1 MEVIRTTDTLRLVLS
16 FDASVTGVT
25 GSGNVYVN
33 GSSGA
38 SVTFGSFANQQVIIT
53 GAASAASNGNR
64 INMRGTMSVTTASGS
79 TTYAWESPEC
89 LVMAISSGGAVTP
102 TATNADG
109 GTIATTDAIAKATTG
124 YNKVL
129 YYSKA
134 GNDSNDGLTPAT
146 AKLTLTNAVINAQPA
161 GTLIIVGPGAFTLG
175 SPGRLVFPDYVSMRG
190 AGMYATTITGTSA
203 ALNDTTIKPGTGS
216 VFEDFTLVS
225 AQDSVQFDYPFG
237 TATKEELDP
246 DFDYTELRRV
256 RIVGDTDCIIV
267 RYQGR
272 VRCVDCQL
280 ESQYDTIVGAGA
292 TYELINTNIRIIG
305 PGAPGSHSQGTARGI
320 YDVGRL
326 YMHGGSVSVRDGG
339 NTQVAGIRASAS
351 TLSMDLFGV
360 KIATSNTGSAAPK
373 DIIVDA
379 GAGPVRLF
387 GCEFDA
393 SKTTG
398 TYTSLNVPTA
408 VQVRQEIDSNSTKLD
423 ATVSSRSTLTAA
435 QVNAEADTALADAGV
450 TTTVTG
456 RIDAAISS
464 RLASASYTAPLTAQ
478 QTADA
483 MKLAPSAGSAAAGSV
498 QDKLDTI
505 SGGSGGDSIS
515 VEQSVISGSQS

>member
-1 MEVIRTTDTLRLVLS
+1 MNGFPYPRGATSVRESFRLLDSSQAAITTLAHNTAGLVAEYRRSDQSTWTTITLVAGTLGAWVSGGFSHDKDGIYELDIPNAAFTSGDWVMVRL
-16 FDASVTGVT
+16 
-25 GSGNVYVN
+25 
-33 GSSGA
+33 
-38 SVTFGSFANQQVIIT
+38 
-53 GAASAASNGNR
+53 
-64 INMRGTMSVTTASGS
+64 SGS
-79 TTYAWESPEC
+79 TISP
-89 LVMAISSGGAVTP
+89 AVTKVLQLS
-102 TATNADG
+102 AGNLRAMGDAAGKVASQDNA
-109 GTIATTDAIAKATTG
+109 TG
-124 YNKVL
+124 YNKVI
-129 YYSKA
+129 YFSKA
-134 GNDSNDGLTPAT
+134 GNDSNDGLTPST

-280 ESQYDTIVGAGA
+280 ESKYDAIVGASA
-292 TYELINTNIRIIG
+292 IYELHNTDIRIIG
-305 PGAPGSHSQGTARGI
+305 PGAPGSHSQQTARGI

-326 YMHGGSVSVRDGG
+326 YMHGGSISVRDGG
-339 NTQVAGIRASAS
+339 NVQVAGIRASAS

-360 KIATSNTGSAAPK
+360 KIATSNSGSASPK
-373 DIIVDA
+373 DVIVDA

-393 SKTTG
+393 SKATG

-408 VQVRQEIDSNSTKLD
+408 VQVRQEMDSNSTKLD
-423 ATVSSRSTLTAA
+423 VTV
-435 QVNAEADTALADAGV
+435 G
-450 TTTVTG
+450 
-456 RIDAAISS
+456 S

-483 MKLAPSAGSAAAGSV
+483 MKLAPTAGAAASGSV
-498 QDKLDTI
+498 QDKLDAAG
-505 SGGSGGDSIS
+505 GGSVDLTKLEKIA
-515 VEQSVISGSQS
+515 ESQ